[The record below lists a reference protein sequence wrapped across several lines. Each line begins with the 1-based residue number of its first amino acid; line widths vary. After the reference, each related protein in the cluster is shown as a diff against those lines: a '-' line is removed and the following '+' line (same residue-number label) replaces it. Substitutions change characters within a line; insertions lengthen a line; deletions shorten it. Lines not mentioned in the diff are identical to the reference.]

1 MGMSSQWVMALGIL
15 IGSLIISTTAW
26 PQDSST
32 KACAVN
38 QAGTHWFVN
47 ISDSSLSEIAAQ
59 GDQDIEVTLNRVRD
73 GLKAARDEDQR
84 FTSLGFHWH
93 EENTMDCKFFG
104 IVTTDAFCREGFE
117 TTETF
122 ATIERPCGPRGT
134 KLRDAVA
141 IATLR
146 GSTTAYNKTYGATLA
161 LRPQVD
167 LIRDI
172 LVASSPRKA
181 RSDFEKTKI
190 EFFTKGY
197 SVKHRDTMS
206 EIAYQM
212 TGTAS
217 AWRVLYE
224 FNKRASGI
232 RDPNVIFP
240 GKKIKM
246 TPELASKYVVSST
259 PVIPYKVETAATLG
273 AITAKLKFKVTDSRW
288 GLNLLNTQL
297 GEGSGQKVKAG
308 ATVWLPAGVAGW
320 QTVRSDGEGAQKVS
334 ERVYGVGTYAILIAT
349 ICPNDFSGN
358 EGTCILPKFEVK
370 ELPWLNTVGKKLV
383 TEK

>member
-1 MGMSSQWVMALGIL
+1 MGMRSQWVMTLGIL
-15 IGSLIISTTAW
+15 IGSLVISTTAW
-26 PQDSST
+26 PRNSST

-47 ISDSSLSEIAAQ
+47 ISDSSLREIATQ
-59 GDQDIEVTLNRVRD
+59 GDRGMRVTLKRVRD
-73 GLKAARDEDQR
+73 GLKAARDEDRR

-93 EENTMDCKFFG
+93 EKNTMDCKLFG
-104 IVTTDAFCREGFE
+104 VVTTDAFCKEGFE

-122 ATIERPCGPRGT
+122 GTIERPCGATGT

-141 IATLR
+141 IATSR
-146 GSTTAYNKTYGATLA
+146 RSTTAYNTTYGATLA
-161 LRPQVD
+161 SRPQVD

-172 LVASSPRKA
+172 LVARSSRNA

-197 SVKHRDTMS
+197 SVKTSDTMS

-224 FNKRASGI
+224 FNKVAGGI
-232 RDPNVIFP
+232 RDPNMIFP

-259 PVIPYKVETAATLG
+259 PVIPYKVESAATLRD
-273 AITAKLKFKVTDSRW
+273 ITSKLKFKVTDSRW

-297 GEGSGQKVKAG
+297 SEGSGEKVRAG
-308 ATVWLPAGVAGW
+308 ATVWVPAGVGGW
-320 QTVRSDGEGAQKVS
+320 QKVRSHGEVAREVS
-334 ERVYGVGTYAILIAT
+334 KRIYGVGTYAILIAT
-349 ICPNDFSGN
+349 ICPNDFSRN
-358 EGTCILPKFEVK
+358 EGTCVLPEFEVK
-370 ELPWLNTVGKKLV
+370 ELPWLNTVGKNLV
-383 TEK
+383 TGN